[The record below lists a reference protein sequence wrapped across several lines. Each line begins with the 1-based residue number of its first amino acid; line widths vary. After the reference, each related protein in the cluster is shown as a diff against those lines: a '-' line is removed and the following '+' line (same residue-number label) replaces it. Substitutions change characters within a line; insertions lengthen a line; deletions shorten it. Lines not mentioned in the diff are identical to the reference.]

1 MKKII
6 LSIITI
12 LGMASMLQAQLTDTV
27 YGIKRSHYIG
37 EISYYENC
45 LDYHPTWSATPMD
58 DCYTSKTID
67 GYQMTTSRPLVIRGI
82 VAFVTDHLRGRV
94 PRPGYDYYRDE
105 YLFISRFDTS
115 KHDMDYL
122 AITRW
127 DTATPYTSA
136 FILTHDPSTYSFRHA
151 YPDGYLYCRTYE
163 AYFEQP
169 IIVDS
174 AFCVGGTFF
183 GNEDPYYHNNDL
195 SGIYSAYKC
204 VSYIGVAATDPNCE
218 NRTPYY
224 SCMGFES
231 GDSAWHGIYG
241 IPYPQLRY
249 LPIVSYQWKITA
261 LSDDDSRGRTAGG
274 SYYTDSTT
282 ATITAIPN
290 SGFAFSHWDDG
301 NRDNPRH
308 VTVTSD
314 STFVAFFR
322 RLEQFDARTQVNSS
336 SLGSVTGGGT
346 YTEFDTVTL
355 HAVAQPWAHFVRWS
369 DGDTNALRKFA
380 ITQDTLFT
388 AIFEKGIL
396 IRINVGIDDA
406 DASHAFTITPNPA
419 RDIVTVTLADGC
431 DRAHATLVL
440 RDALGKELRRLAPSA
455 DKTAIPLQGLP
466 AGTYLLTLTTPQ
478 GSSTQKL
485 VIE

>member
-1 MKKII
+1 
-6 LSIITI
+6 
-12 LGMASMLQAQLTDTV
+12 
-27 YGIKRSHYIG
+27 
-37 EISYYENC
+37 
-45 LDYHPTWSATPMD
+45 
-58 DCYTSKTID
+58 
-67 GYQMTTSRPLVIRGI
+67 
-82 VAFVTDHLRGRV
+82 
-94 PRPGYDYYRDE
+94 
-105 YLFISRFDTS
+105 
-115 KHDMDYL
+115 
-122 AITRW
+122 
-127 DTATPYTSA
+127 
-136 FILTHDPSTYSFRHA
+136 
-151 YPDGYLYCRTYE
+151 
-163 AYFEQP
+163 
-169 IIVDS
+169 
-174 AFCVGGTFF
+174 
-183 GNEDPYYHNNDL
+183 
-195 SGIYSAYKC
+195 
-204 VSYIGVAATDPNCE
+204 
-218 NRTPYY
+218 
-224 SCMGFES
+224 MGFES

-322 RLEQFDARTQVNSS
+322 RLEQFNARTQVNSS

-355 HAVAQPWAHFVRWS
+355 LAIAKPWAHFVRWS
-369 DGDTNALRKFA
+369 DGDTNAIRKFS

-388 AIFEKGIL
+388 AIFEKGVR
-396 IRINVGIDDA
+396 IRIPILLDIDDA
-406 DASHAFTITPNPA
+406 EASPAFSLTPNPA
-419 RDIVTVTLADGC
+419 RDIVTVTLGSIC

-440 RDALGKELRRLAPSA
+440 RDALGKELRRITPSA
-455 DKTAIPLQGLP
+455 DKTDIPLQGLP
-466 AGTYLLTLTTPQ
+466 AGTYLLTLSTPQ

-485 VIE
+485 IVE

>member
-1 MKKII
+1 MKKTILFII
-6 LSIITI
+6 AI
-12 LGMASMLQAQLTDTV
+12 LGMAPMLQAQLTDTV

-204 VSYIGVAATDPNCE
+204 VSYIGVDATDPNCE

-249 LPIVSYQWKITA
+249 LPIVSYQWKITT

-301 NRDNPRH
+301 NRDNPA
-308 VTVTSD
+308 TSP
-314 STFVAFFR
+314 SHPTPPSWPSS
-322 RLEQFDARTQVNSS
+322 DASNSS
-336 SLGSVTGGGT
+336 TPGRRS
-346 YTEFDTVTL
+346 
-355 HAVAQPWAHFVRWS
+355 
-369 DGDTNALRKFA
+369 
-380 ITQDTLFT
+380 T
-388 AIFEKGIL
+388 A
-396 IRINVGIDDA
+396 A
-406 DASHAFTITPNPA
+406 AS
-419 RDIVTVTLADGC
+419 
-431 DRAHATLVL
+431 
-440 RDALGKELRRLAPSA
+440 AP
-455 DKTAIPLQGLP
+455 
-466 AGTYLLTLTTPQ
+466 
-478 GSSTQKL
+478 
-485 VIE
+485 